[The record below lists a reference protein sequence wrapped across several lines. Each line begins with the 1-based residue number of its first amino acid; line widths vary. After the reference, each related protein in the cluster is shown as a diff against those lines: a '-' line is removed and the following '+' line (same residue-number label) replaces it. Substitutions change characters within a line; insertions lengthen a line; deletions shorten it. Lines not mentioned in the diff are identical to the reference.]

1 MPITS
6 AGGVVSLH
14 IASGA
19 GAEMRALTEV
29 LAVAGRGIEGDRYF
43 TQTGTYSNHPGTGR
57 AVTLIEIEAIEAL
70 AREYDVHLAVGLA
83 RRNLV
88 TRGVALNHL
97 VGKTFAVGAVVL
109 RGMRLCEPCLHLENL
124 TVKGA
129 ARGLIHR
136 GGLRADIVTGGMI
149 RVGDAITVVD

>member
-1 MPITS
+1 MASP
-6 AGGVVSLH
+6 GGVVSLH
-14 IASGA
+14 IAPGA
-19 GAEMRALTEV
+19 GAEMRAMSEV
-29 LAVAGRGIEGDRYF
+29 LAFAGRGIEGDRYF

-57 AVTLIEIEAIEAL
+57 AVTLIETEALEAL
-70 AREYDVHLAVGLA
+70 AREYDVRLSAGLT

-109 RGMRLCEPCLHLENL
+109 RGMRLCEPCLHLEKL
-124 TVKGA
+124 TAKGA

-136 GGLRADIVTGGMI
+136 GGLRADIVKGGVI
-149 RVGDAITVVD
+149 RVGDVITVVD

>member
-1 MPITS
+1 MTS
-6 AGGVVSLH
+6 AAGVVSLH
-14 IASGA
+14 IASSA
-19 GAEMRALTEV
+19 GVPMRAMTEV
-29 LAVAGRGIEGDRYF
+29 LAVAGWGIEGDRYF

-57 AVTLIEIEAIEAL
+57 AVTLIEMEAIEAL
-70 AREYDVHLAVGLA
+70 AHEYDVHLAAGFA

-109 RGMRLCEPCLHLENL
+109 RGMRLCEPCLHLEKL
-124 TVKGA
+124 SVKGA

-136 GGLRADIVTGGMI
+136 GGLRAEIVKGGVI
-149 RVGDAITVVD
+149 RVGDAIAVID

>member
-1 MPITS
+1 MASP
-6 AGGVVSLH
+6 GGVVSLH

-43 TQTGTYSNHPGTGR
+43 TQSGTYSNHPGTGR
-57 AVTLIEIEAIEAL
+57 AITLIEMEAIEAL
-70 AREYDVHLAVGLA
+70 AREYDVHLATGLA

-97 VGKTFAVGAVVL
+97 VGKIFAVGAVVL
-109 RGMRLCEPCLHLENL
+109 RGMRLCEPCLHLEKL
-124 TVKGA
+124 SVKGA

-136 GGLRADIVTGGMI
+136 GGLRAEIVKGGVI
-149 RVGDAITVVD
+149 RVGDAIAVID